1 MPNNRYVTWFPEA
14 ASRAD
19 LKRHGW
25 AADVRE
31 WGRKTITGILG
42 AAVGVVRRLKAVNPD
57 QWVLGGFV
65 LLLLAFLVVLLV
77 QPSSVGR
84 GGR

>member
-1 MPNNRYVTWFPEA
+1 MH
-14 ASRAD
+14 
-19 LKRHGW
+19 HGW

-31 WGRKTITGILG
+31 WLHKTTTEIRV
-42 AAVGVVRRLKAVNPD
+42 AAISTARRLKTVSPD
-57 QWVLGGFV
+57 QWFLVGF
-65 LLLLAFLVVLLV
+65 LLLLVVFLFLLIV

>member
-1 MPNNRYVTWFPEA
+1 MPNNRYVTWSPEA
-14 ASRAD
+14 AFRVN

-31 WGRKTITGILG
+31 WLRKTIIGIRV
-42 AAVGVVRRLKAVNPD
+42 AVVGLVRRLKAVSPD
-57 QWVLGGFV
+57 QWFLVGFV
-65 LLLLAFLVVLLV
+65 LLLVAFFFVLLV